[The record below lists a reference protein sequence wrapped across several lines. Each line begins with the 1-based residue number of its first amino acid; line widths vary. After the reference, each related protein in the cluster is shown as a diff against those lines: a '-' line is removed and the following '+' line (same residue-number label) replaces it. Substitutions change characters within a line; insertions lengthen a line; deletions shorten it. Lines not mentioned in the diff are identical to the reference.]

1 MRERAGRAGEEMA
14 EVRMAERTS
23 ERIPERV
30 AAPEADLDETELRAC
45 LAHFASGVTVVTY
58 DAPQGPRGITV
69 NAFTSVSLRPPL
81 VLVSVARSS
90 RSHDI
95 LAGRPFTVNILR
107 PEQEAIA
114 RHFASGGDDH
124 SHMPWCRGGVG
135 PRLSGV
141 LAYLECEPWRA
152 YEGGDH
158 TLYLGRVVALG
169 YQEGDALGFFCSR
182 FVPVPRPIPSQ
193 PPLPY
198 DPFELPYDAP

>member
-141 LAYLECEPWRA
+141 LAYLE
-152 YEGGDH
+152 
-158 TLYLGRVVALG
+158 
-169 YQEGDALGFFCSR
+169 
-182 FVPVPRPIPSQ
+182 
-193 PPLPY
+193 
-198 DPFELPYDAP
+198 